1 MTYYSQIEQ
10 DKYYIENISKGKRNG
25 IFLDIGANDGLF
37 GSNTATLELEYGWSG
52 LCIEANPTLVQS
64 LKTNRPSSTVV
75 NKAVWTGPGEVNI
88 EVPDHFKKKDPANQ
102 LGRIAGLERNA
113 TSFKKFFDKGFKTY
127 TVESDTAT
135 NIISQTLGTPV
146 VIDYMSLD
154 TEGAEIEAL
163 QSIDFNLI
171 DIKFM
176 TVEHGN
182 RKGYKN
188 IFADYLKQ
196 FGYKVHRINQWD
208 IEFTK

>member
-52 LCIEANPTLVQS
+52 LCIEANPTLIQS
-64 LKTNRPSSTVV
+64 LQTNRPSSTVV
-75 NKAVWTGPGEVNI
+75 NKAVWISPGKVNI
-88 EVPDHFKKKDPANQ
+88 EVPDNFKKKDPANQ

-113 TSFKKFFDKGFKTY
+113 KSFKKFFDKGFKTY

-135 NIISQTLGTPV
+135 NIISQTLGTPI

-196 FGYKVHRINQWD
+196 FGYEVHRINEWD
-208 IEFTK
+208 IEFIK